1 MKKPADFAILAIG
14 IYVFHQIIL
23 PVILFDYVSFIDS
36 LKYFTPIGPLTEDYY
51 RGGTEKFHAVLGG
64 IINLALVGAMVFMIM
79 ARGKKSGSVQGS
91 SAADFGT
98 STPTS

>member
-23 PVILFDYVSFIDS
+23 PVILFDYVTFIDS
-36 LKYFTPIGPLTEDYY
+36 LKYFTPIGPLTEGYY
-51 RGGTEKFHAVLGG
+51 EGTEKFHAVLGG

-98 STPTS
+98 SAPSS